1 MAKDFLI
8 MKQFIFWT
16 KDRNM
21 TNFIMR
27 KVYNT
32 LFKNWILPY
41 EYISLIWQYT
51 HQLIRNQ
58 SFGGKDLYK
67 FVTNDTHRL
76 LSCWWKRVDYQIKL
90 PFIRRNM
97 NGWKLLHFDVS
108 RETSNHCLRIIYHNR
123 YKNLCS
129 ENILFKTFLS
139 NRITE
144 IKYVKWW
151 FGQISEFCCI
161 VWIWLLSISI

>member
-32 LFKNWILPY
+32 LSKNWILPY

-76 LSCWWKRVDYQIKL
+76 LSCWWKWVDYQIKL

-97 NGWKLLHFDVS
+97 NWWKLLHFDVG
-108 RETSNHCLRIIYHNR
+108 RETSNSCLRVIYHDKYMKEIMFWNR
-123 YKNLCS
+123 NNDMNKM
-129 ENILFKTFLS
+129 FLDG
-139 NRITE
+139 
-144 IKYVKWW
+144 WPDFW
-151 FGQISEFCCI
+151 EFCNFA
-161 VWIWLLSISI
+161 